1 MCVWDKMTF
10 PKISRQSWEKHVFS
24 NAILEKQLHFSAK
37 ICIRIQ
43 DFGEKSLSLHPI
55 FLNHKLTTL

>member
-10 PKISRQSWEKHVFS
+10 PKISRPSWEKHVFS
-24 NAILEKQLHFSAK
+24 NAILEKQLNFSAK

-43 DFGEKSLSLHPI
+43 KIGEKSLSLHHI
-55 FLNHKLTTL
+55 ILNHKFTTL